1 MVKLFSTKT
10 TNSSGVS
17 NWIFLALAVFVVMIA
32 LLNEVNDCGSIQFC
46 ATVIFFLIFIGSFV
60 MLLMLIVA
68 TQNRRVLAFYWQDIT
83 LSKLIWVPLGFVLVL
98 AIAYGSSFIE
108 SEFSNLIGIF
118 FSGIVMLVAFFATNS
133 ALIPILIHGFYNS
146 LVVVLRSGFGFEL
159 DGITVPEIGINVAL
173 LQQFGDVIPQI
184 FFQIVLVS
192 ASEEF
197 FKIFTIVF
205 VIMAT
210 RGTFGI
216 DGPMKWVGGIVAVT
230 IWTVYH
236 TITAI

>member
-1 MVKLFSTKT
+1 MKLFSTKT

-32 LLNEVNDCGSIQFC
+32 LLNEVNDCGSVQFC
-46 ATVIFFLIFIGSFV
+46 ATVVFFLVFMGSVV
-60 MLLMLIVA
+60 MLMLLIIS
-68 TQNRRVLAFYWQDIT
+68 TQNRRVLSFFWQDIT
-83 LSKLIWVPLGFVLVL
+83 LQKLLWVPIGFILVL
-98 AIAYGSSFIE
+98 GIAYGSSFID
-108 SEFSNLIGIF
+108 SEFANLIGIF

-133 ALIPILIHGFYNS
+133 ALVPILIHGFYNS
-146 LVVVLRSGFGFEL
+146 LVVIMRSGFGFDL
-159 DGITVPEIGINVAL
+159 QGITVPDIGINVAL
-173 LQQFGDVIPQI
+173 LQQFGDIVPQI

-216 DGPMKWVGGIVAVT
+216 NGPMKWVGGIVAVL